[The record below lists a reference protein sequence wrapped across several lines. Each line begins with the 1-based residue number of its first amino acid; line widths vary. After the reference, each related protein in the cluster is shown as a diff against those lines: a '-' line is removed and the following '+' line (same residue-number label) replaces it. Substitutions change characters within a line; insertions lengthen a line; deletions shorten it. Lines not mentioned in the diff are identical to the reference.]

1 MRRLTA
7 AAALAGLL
15 ALPAP
20 AQEKT
25 YEIKLKKE
33 AKGDRVKVATTD
45 AGDMTFLLEVMGQEM
60 KKGEKKTVKLAYT
73 EEVLARPA
81 GAAKPTKLTR
91 TYQTAQRVK
100 DGGKKVFVYQG
111 KTVLIEKK
119 GDKYVFTVDGQP
131 LDEED
136 AEELEEEFNKKD
148 DIPLENEDL
157 MPNKPVRLNE
167 TWTVDAGQV
176 VKAFESGGPLT
187 LVKDKTTV
195 TGKLTKVYDKGGRR
209 FGVIEL
215 NLDLGVKELKL
226 DDQEL
231 ATKPGSRVTAKI
243 TLDACID
250 GTAHTGTETGTV
262 TFDLKGDI
270 PNGSL
275 AVTGTAKYDR
285 TAEDLGAK

>member
-7 AAALAGLL
+7 AAALAGLI
-15 ALPAP
+15 ALPVL

-33 AKGDRVKVATTD
+33 AKGDRVKVASTD

-73 EEVLARPA
+73 EEVLERDEKAK
-81 GAAKPTKLTR
+81 KPTKLKR

-100 DGGKKVFVYQG
+100 DGGKKTFVYQG

-119 GDKYVFTVDGQP
+119 GDKYVFTADGQP

-157 MPNKPVRLNE
+157 MPDKPVKLNE
-167 TWTVDAGQV
+167 TWTVDADKV
-176 VKAFESGGPLT
+176 AKAFESGGPLSV
-187 LVKDKTTV
+187 VKDKTKV
-195 TGKLTKVYDKGGRR
+195 TGKLTKVYDKDGRR

-215 NLDLGVKELKL
+215 DIVLGVKDLKV

-231 ATKPGSRVTAKI
+231 AMKPGSKVTVKV
-243 TLDACID
+243 TLDVCID
-250 GTAHTGTETGTV
+250 GTAHTGTETGTM
-262 TFDLKGDI
+262 TFDLKGEI

-275 AVTGTAKYDR
+275 AVTGTAKFDKSQ
-285 TAEDLGAK
+285 EDLGEK